1 MVLPPFQQVVRLE
14 LHVLPVVGQELL
26 QGLLVLQEEVDLAL
40 LAVRTVLAVLLQE
53 LVLEQEQGL
62 GQGQELV
69 LGLEL
74 GPVLEVEVG

>member
-1 MVLPPFQQVVRLE
+1 MVLPPFQQVVRQE